1 MDSKGGFV
9 PLPTI
14 LNNKTVDPQNGDS
27 TKVIQLETAMGAAIE
42 CFAGAKAVCVD
53 RSRFAP
59 VKKCSDLLL
68 LRSDAYMVND
78 ENVLVLNPLCKG
90 TAPIV
95 DLDSKKYKLV
105 QNLEAATRGGY
116 PSLVKCKKL
125 SVKGE
130 VHLTS
135 GSVFEG
141 EVSISN
147 TSDEP
152 KVLTAGALC
161 NTAVDL
167 AEAPGLDLSSLPQC
181 LRPHLR
187 ARNPVPGLRKKVK
200 QFQEGLYL
208 HNFVQA
214 TFNALPDYGT
224 DLTSGGLL
232 LGGDGRYYND
242 KALQVIIKMAVAN
255 GVKRIAIG
263 KDGLL
268 STPAVSAIIRERGPI
283 WKKNFGSLS
292 SLPLTTQVAPARTS
306 GSSTTVRMGDL
317 LLRSLQMLYLIL
329 PRLSAVS
336 RSVKTSLILI
346 SPRLAHKSLR
356 ALAVM

>member
-1 MDSKGGFV
+1 MMECANRTEADKKGGHLALRKADSQLILRESAQCADDDEKAFQDVKVHKYFNTNNLWVRLDKLKELMEARGGFV

-42 CFAGAKAVCVD
+42 CFSGAKAVCVD

-68 LRSDAYMVND
+68 LRSDAYIVNQ
-78 ENVLVLNPLCKG
+78 ENVLVLNPSCGG

-105 QNLEAATRGGY
+105 RNLEAATLGGY
-116 PSLVKCKKL
+116 PSLVGCKKL
-125 SVKGE
+125 SIKGE
-130 VHLTS
+130 VYLTS

-141 EVSISN
+141 EVSITNPSG
-147 TSDEP
+147 EP
-152 KVLTAGALC
+152 KVLPAGVL
-161 NTAVDL
+161 TDSSVDL
-167 AEAPGLDLSSLPQC
+167 GGAPGLG
-181 LRPHLR
+181 
-187 ARNPVPGLRKKVK
+187 PVKPSTVPTIPFEGQKPGTSGLRKKVK

-214 TFNALPDYGT
+214 TFNALPEYGT

-242 KALQVIIKMAVAN
+242 KALQVIIKMAAAN

-263 KDGLL
+263 KGR
-268 STPAVSAIIRERGPI
+268 P
-283 WKKNFGSLS
+283 
-292 SLPLTTQVAPARTS
+292 PLHP
-306 GSSTTVRMGDL
+306 
-317 LLRSLQMLYLIL
+317 RSECHH
-329 PRLSAVS
+329 S
-336 RSVKTSLILI
+336 
-346 SPRLAHKSLR
+346 
-356 ALAVM
+356 